1 MFRNPFIF
9 LLVYNDKIQ
18 LFLYA
23 KAHMKRHLIFVILF
37 LSSFSSNSEEVKVIC
52 SPYKSDCI
60 NCPEFKTLFPL
71 EEFSGDL
78 ESLDIDADNSEISGA
93 DSYYFSGDVK
103 LRAPAHFL
111 SADEVY
117 FNQKSELTTATG
129 NVKFQDDTFVMFSDK
144 LTAQTIGDELIAKT
158 TNANYQ
164 DIASGVLSPN
174 GFAEEI
180 IKDGSNISLKNT
192 TYTLCPLGKQDWMV
206 RAKQIELN
214 QITNRGVADNA
225 TLFFYGMPIF
235 YLPKYGWVLQG
246 RGSGFLTPNYN
257 AYSEDDTT
265 DANGDVTKYERQ
277 NRFRVP
283 YYFNLAP
290 DRDLILA
297 LTYMS
302 SRGFIYEG
310 KYRQL
315 VKPKI
320 SNSREDSIINIEAK
334 YLAEDKITG
343 LPRWLL
349 YSSLEQDLTEKLT
362 LNMTYD
368 RISDRN
374 YFKDIDRT
382 TPLDL
387 TLKSKLSLNYKN
399 PEKSFIAS
407 ILTEHEQ
414 TVSAVPEYQ
423 RALDAGISKTF
434 RAEAKMPI
442 TLNLNATK
450 FTHESEDKS
459 SGVRSSGRVGIT
471 RTLASKFPV
480 INTNASYEASYYQ
493 LKNANNIS
501 RKAAGAGISLSFP
514 FSFSNKLEGSKL
526 EHLVTPSISY
536 NYKQKVV
543 QGNIPLF
550 DTTDKYDDIITFA
563 DLTSGE
569 RYTGRDRVT
578 NANDITLAIS
588 TNSSIVDKVS
598 LTSGAAQTFYADDQV
613 VSNTGSTNYETRK
626 SYSDIATKIRLSIG
640 EKITFANDI
649 QFNPDKNEIVKKE
662 NSLSLKLTPKK
673 FITIALSDEGKKET
687 AQIYGSYP
695 ITKSFHIFG
704 GIDRITSERITKQ
717 ETTGIAYENCCWA
730 ARIAHFKEGDGSSD
744 YSYSTGFE
752 LVFTGLG
759 STATPLKG
767 RIEGNIPFY
776 NSELR

>member
-1 MFRNPFIF
+1 
-9 LLVYNDKIQ
+9 
-18 LFLYA
+18 
-23 KAHMKRHLIFVILF
+23 MKRHLIFVILF
-37 LSSFSSNSEEVKVIC
+37 LSSFASYSEESKVIC
-52 SPYKSDCI
+52 SPYKPDCI
-60 NCPEFKTLFPL
+60 NCPEFTTLFPL
-71 EEFSGDL
+71 EEFGDGL
-78 ESLDIDADNSEISGA
+78 ESLDIEADNSEMSESN
-93 DSYYFSGDVK
+93 SYYFSGNVK

-111 SADEVY
+111 SADEVHY
-117 FNQKSELTTATG
+117 NQESELTSATG
-129 NVKFQDDTFVMFSDK
+129 NVKFQDDTFVMSSDK
-144 LTAQTIGDELIAKT
+144 LTSQMIDNELIAKT

-164 DIASGVLSPN
+164 DIASGILSPN

-180 IKDGSNISLKNT
+180 IKDGSNINLINT

-206 RAKQIELN
+206 EAKKIELN
-214 QITNRGVADNA
+214 QITNRGVADSA

-235 YLPKYGWVLQG
+235 YMPKYGWVLQG
-246 RGSGFLTPNYN
+246 RGSGFLAPNYN

-265 DANGDVTKYERQ
+265 DVNGNVTKYERQ

-283 YYFNLAP
+283 YYFNIAP

-320 SNSREDSIINIEAK
+320 LNGREDSILSIESK

-349 YSSLEQDLTEKLT
+349 YSSLEQDLTEKLK
-362 LNMTYD
+362 LSVTYN

-374 YFKDIDRT
+374 YYKDIDRT
-382 TPLDL
+382 SPLDL
-387 TLKSKLSLNYKN
+387 TLKSNLILNYIN
-399 PEKSFIAS
+399 PEKNFSAS

-423 RALDAGISKTF
+423 RALDTGISKTF
-434 RAEAKMPI
+434 RAEAKTPI
-442 TLNLNATK
+442 SLALNATK
-450 FTHESEDKS
+450 FSHETEGKS
-459 SGVRSSGRVGIT
+459 SGVRSSGRVDIT

-480 INTNASYEASYYQ
+480 ITTKASYEASYYQ
-493 LKNANNIS
+493 LKNANNIN
-501 RKAAGAGISLSFP
+501 RKAAGAGISFSFP
-514 FSFSNKLEGSKL
+514 FSFSNDLEGSKL
-526 EHLVTPSISY
+526 NHLVTPSISY

-626 SYSDIATKIRLSIG
+626 SYSDIATTIRLNIG
-640 EKITFANDI
+640 DKITFANDI
-649 QFNPDKNEIVKKE
+649 QFNPDKNKIVKKE

-673 FITIALSDEGKKET
+673 FITIALSDEGEKET
-687 AQIYGSYP
+687 AKIYGSYP
-695 ITKSFHIFG
+695 ITKSFHFFG
-704 GIDRITSERITKQ
+704 GIDRITSQRITKQ
-717 ETTGIAYENCCWA
+717 ETTGIAYETCCWA
-730 ARIAHFKEGDGSSD
+730 ARIAHFKEGGGSTD

-767 RIEGNIPFY
+767 RIEGNIPYY